1 MKTIS
6 IIQPDEFGSDF
17 KYEGGLWH
25 VRFPPGKPN
34 IDPASKDAG
43 NAVRKGTDGGA
54 YLGEDIL
61 CAYAITQDNTTKKIH
76 LYQYPVG
83 GVFSPETATLVST
96 VNMVDLQA
104 VFDDVAIDGSVITFT
119 DADTG
124 AKMTIDT
131 DTLQRIDGITTA
143 SNVLQLTVLNGITN
157 PELLLVDYVGGT
169 PNPLAELVDGDVG
182 GTPNLLTE
190 SPAGLL
196 VDGDVVGEQIAE
208 GLGDAPLN
216 TNLYRYDSE
225 LKAIRHNVNNNELLI
240 PQIQILN
247 SKGDL
252 VGLIDD
258 IQVGVTVYS
267 VVSDLDYSFFEN

>member
-17 KYEGGLWH
+17 KYENGVWS

-43 NAVRKGTDGGA
+43 NAVREGTDGGA
-54 YLGEDIL
+54 YLGEDML

-83 GVFSPETATLVST
+83 TTFDPLTATLVST

-124 AKMTIDT
+124 ATMTIDT
-131 DTLQRIDGITTA
+131 DTLQRIDGITSI
-143 SNVLQLTVLNGITN
+143 SNVLELNVHNGTTN
-157 PELLLVDYVGGT
+157 PELLVAGFIND
-169 PNPLAELVDGDVG
+169 A
-182 GTPNLLTE
+182 PNLMSE

-196 VDGDVVGEQIAE
+196 VDGDVVGDQVAQY
-208 GLGDAPLN
+208 LGDVQLN
-216 TNLYRYDSE
+216 ANTYLYDQE
-225 LKAIRHNVNNNELLI
+225 LNAIRHNVNHNELVI
-240 PQIQILN
+240 PQIKILN

-258 IQVGVTVYS
+258 MEVGATVYS
-267 VVSDLDYSFFEN
+267 AASQLDYSHFR

>member
-34 IDPASKDAG
+34 IDPASKNAG
-43 NAVRKGTDGGA
+43 NAVKTGSDGGA
-54 YLGEDIL
+54 YLGEDML
-61 CAYAITQDNTTKKIH
+61 CAYAITQDNVTKKVH

-83 GVFSPETATLVST
+83 TSFSPETATLVST

-104 VFDDVAIDGSVITFT
+104 VFDDVAIDGTVLTFT

-124 AKMTIDT
+124 AKLTIDT
-131 DTLQRIDGITTA
+131 DTLQRIDGITA
-143 SNVLQLTVLNGITN
+143 ARDVLKLTTLNGVTS
-157 PELLLVDYVGGT
+157 PEIQ
-169 PNPLAELVDGDVG
+169 LAGVINDA
-182 GTPNLLTE
+182 PNLLTE
-190 SPAGLL
+190 SSAGLL
-196 VDGDVVGEQIAE
+196 VDGDMVGETVA
-208 GLGDAPLN
+208 GTLGDAELN
-216 TNLYRYDSE
+216 ANIYRYDAE
-225 LKAIRHNVNNNELLI
+225 LNTIRHNVNGNELQI

-247 SKGDL
+247 SKGEL

-258 IQVGVTVYS
+258 LETGTSVYS
-267 VVSDLDYSFFEN
+267 AATPLDYSLFG

>member
-34 IDPASKDAG
+34 IDPASKDVG
-43 NAVRKGTDGGA
+43 NAVKTGSDGGA
-54 YLGEDIL
+54 YLGEDML
-61 CAYAITQDNTTKKIH
+61 CAYAITQDNVTKKIH

-83 GVFSPETATLVST
+83 TYFNPETATLVST

-104 VFDDVAIDGSVITFT
+104 VFDDVAIDGTVLTFT

-124 AKMTIDT
+124 AKLTIDT
-131 DTLQRIDGITTA
+131 DTLQRIDGITVA
-143 SNVLQLTVLNGITN
+143 RDALKLTTLNGVTS
-157 PELLLVDYVGGT
+157 PEIQ
-169 PNPLAELVDGDVG
+169 LAGVINDA
-182 GTPNLLTE
+182 PNLLTE
-190 SPAGLL
+190 SSAGLL
-196 VDGDVVGEQIAE
+196 VDGDMVGAE
-208 GLGDAPLN
+208 LAGILGDAEFN
-216 TNLYRYDSE
+216 ANIYRYDEE
-225 LKAIRHNVNNNELLI
+225 LNAIRHNVGGNELEI

-247 SKGDL
+247 SKGEL

-258 IQVGVTVYS
+258 LEVGATVYS
-267 VVSDLDYSFFEN
+267 AAEPLDYSPFQ

>member
-34 IDPASKDAG
+34 IDPASKDVG
-43 NAVRKGTDGGA
+43 NAVKAGSDGGA
-54 YLGEDIL
+54 YLGEDML
-61 CAYAITQDNTTKKIH
+61 CAYAITQDNVTKKIH

-83 GVFSPETATLVST
+83 TVFNPETATLVST

-104 VFDDVAIDGSVITFT
+104 VFDDVAIDGTVLTFT

-124 AKMTIDT
+124 ATLTIDT
-131 DTLQRIDGITTA
+131 DTLQRIDGITA
-143 SNVLQLTVLNGITN
+143 ARDVLKLTTLNGVTS
-157 PELLLVDYVGGT
+157 PEIQ
-169 PNPLAELVDGDVG
+169 LAGVINGA
-182 GTPNLLTE
+182 PNLLTE
-190 SPAGLL
+190 SSAGLL
-196 VDGDVVGEQIAE
+196 VDGDMVGETVA
-208 GLGDAPLN
+208 GTLGDAELN
-216 TNLYRYDSE
+216 ANIYRYDEE
-225 LKAIRHNVNNNELLI
+225 LNAIRHNVNGNELQI

-247 SKGDL
+247 SKGEL

-258 IQVGVTVYS
+258 METGTTVYS
-267 VVSDLDYSFFEN
+267 AATPLDYSPFQ

>member
-6 IIQPDEFGSDF
+6 IIQPDEFGRDF
-17 KYEGGLWH
+17 KYEDGLWH

-43 NAVRKGTDGGA
+43 NAVREGSDGGA
-54 YLGEDIL
+54 YLGEDML
-61 CAYAITQDNTTKKIH
+61 CAYAITQDNVTKKVH

-83 GVFSPETATLVST
+83 TRFNPDTATLVST

-104 VFDDVAIDGSVITFT
+104 VFDDVAIDGSLITFT

-124 AKMTIDT
+124 STMTIDIE
-131 DTLQRIDGITTA
+131 TLQRIDGITSI
-143 SNVLQLTVLNGITN
+143 SNVLQLNVLNGTTS
-157 PELLLVDYVGGT
+157 PELLL
-169 PNPLAELVDGDVG
+169 AGDIAG
-182 GTPNLLTE
+182 LPNLMTS

-196 VDGDVVGEQIAE
+196 VDGDVVGEQVAE
-208 GLGDAPLN
+208 NIDGVMLN
-216 TNLYRYDSE
+216 ANIYRYDEE
-225 LKAIRHNVNNNELLI
+225 LNAIRHNVDGNELEI

-247 SKGDL
+247 SKGVL

-258 IQVGVTVYS
+258 LEVDATVYS
-267 VVSDLDYSFFEN
+267 AAEPLDYSPF

>member
-17 KYEGGLWH
+17 RYEGGLWQ

-43 NAVRKGTDGGA
+43 NAVKAGSDGGA
-54 YLGEDIL
+54 YLGEDML
-61 CAYAITQDNTTKKIH
+61 CAYAITQDNVTKKIH

-83 GVFSPETATLVST
+83 GYFDPVTATLVST

-104 VFDDVAIDGSVITFT
+104 VFDDVAIDGTVLTFT

-124 AKMTIDT
+124 AKLTIDT
-131 DTLQRIDGITTA
+131 DTLQRIDGITA
-143 SNVLQLTVLNGITN
+143 ARDVLKLTTLNGVTS
-157 PELLLVDYVGGT
+157 PEIQ
-169 PNPLAELVDGDVG
+169 LAGVIKDA
-182 GTPNLLTE
+182 PNLLTE
-190 SPAGLL
+190 SSAGLL
-196 VDGDVVGEQIAE
+196 VDGGMVGVTVAE
-208 GLGDAPLN
+208 SLGQAELN
-216 TNLYRYDSE
+216 ANIYRYDHE
-225 LKAIRHNVNNNELLI
+225 LNAIRHNVNGNELQI

-247 SKGDL
+247 SKGEL

-258 IQVGVTVYS
+258 LEMGTSVYS
-267 VVSDLDYSFFEN
+267 VATPLDYRLFR

>member
-6 IIQPDEFGSDF
+6 IIQLDEFGSDF
-17 KYEGGLWH
+17 KYEDGLWH

-43 NAVRKGTDGGA
+43 NAVKAGSDGGA
-54 YLGEDIL
+54 YLGEDML
-61 CAYAITQDNTTKKIH
+61 CAYAITQDNVTKKIH

-83 GVFSPETATLVST
+83 TSFDPETATLVST

-104 VFDDVAIDGSVITFT
+104 VFDDVAIDGTVLTFT

-124 AKMTIDT
+124 ATLTIDT
-131 DTLQRIDGITTA
+131 DTLQRIGGITAARDVLKLTTLNGVTSPEIKLA
-143 SNVLQLTVLNGITN
+143 SNIN
-157 PELLLVDYVGGT
+157 ES
-169 PNPLAELVDGDVG
+169 
-182 GTPNLLTE
+182 PNLLTE

-196 VDGDVVGEQIAE
+196 VDGDMVGLMV
-208 GLGDAPLN
+208 GGNLDDADFN
-216 TNLYRYDSE
+216 DNIYRYDYE
-225 LKAIRHNVNNNELLI
+225 FNTIRHNVSGNELQI

-258 IQVGVTVYS
+258 IEVGSTQYS
-267 VVSDLDYSFFEN
+267 AANVLDYYPFG

>member
-43 NAVRKGTDGGA
+43 NAVRKGVDGGA
-54 YLGEDIL
+54 YLGEDML

-83 GVFSPETATLVST
+83 GYFDPATATLVST

-143 SNVLQLTVLNGITN
+143 SPVLQLTVLNGITN
-157 PELLLVDYVGGT
+157 PELLLAGYV
-169 PNPLAELVDGDVG
+169 NDA
-182 GTPNLLTE
+182 PNLLTE

-196 VDGDVVGEQIAE
+196 VDGDVVGEQAAE

-216 TNLYRYDSE
+216 TNIYRYDSE
-225 LKAIRHNVNNNELLI
+225 LNAIRHNVNNNELLI

-258 IQVGVTVYS
+258 MEVGATVYS
-267 VVSDLDYSFFEN
+267 AASDLDYSFFG